1 MKFTVLGNGSATPII
16 ERRPSASVLEIGNEN
31 ILIDCGEG
39 TQYQILKYKIKL
51 SKINFI
57 LITHLHGDHYF
68 GLIAL
73 INTINFI
80 GRKEPLTIIGPKGLD
95 EIIGIQM
102 KYANAF
108 LNFPINYIKT
118 NPDNKELVF
127 ENHKFKIYTIPLK
140 HRIPCTGFII
150 QEQLAKRKIL
160 ADKIP
165 DEFPHEYY
173 RYLQQGLNITVGGKQ
188 YFNKDYTS
196 DPLPPKKVAYCSDTI
211 YDESLIS
218 HLEGSDLLYHEATFL
233 HELIERA
240 DLTFHTTA
248 FQAATLAKKAA
259 VKKLIIGH
267 FSSRYKILNPLRDE
281 AVSVFENTL
290 LAEEGKVYPI

>member
-16 ERRPSASVLEIGNEN
+16 ERRPSASVLDIGNEN

-39 TQYQILKYKIKL
+39 TQYQILKYKIRL
-51 SKINFI
+51 SKVNYI

-73 INTINFI
+73 INTINFM
-80 GRKEPLTIIGPKGLD
+80 GRKTPLTIIGPKGLD

-102 KYANAF
+102 KYAKAF
-108 LNFPINYIKT
+108 FNFPINYIKT
-118 NPDNKELVF
+118 NPNEKELVF

-150 QEQLAKRKIL
+150 KEQPAKRKIL

-165 DEFPHEYY
+165 EGFPHEYY
-173 RYLQQGLNITVGGKQ
+173 RYLQQGLDITVEGKQ
-188 YFNKDYTS
+188 YINKDYTS
-196 DPLPPKKVAYCSDTI
+196 DPLPPKKIAYCSDTI
-211 YDESLIS
+211 YDESLIM
-218 HLEGSDLLYHEATFL
+218 HLKGADLLYHEATFL
-233 HELIERA
+233 HELKERA

-248 FQAATLAKKAA
+248 LQAATLAKKAE

-267 FSSRYKILNPLRDE
+267 FSSRYKDLNPLKVE
-281 AVSVFENTL
+281 ATSVFENTL
-290 LAEEGKVYPI
+290 LAKEGKEYPI